1 MGETVMAG
9 LIGRK
14 VGMTQVFEPDGKV
27 VPVTVVRVEPNLVI
41 RTRTLDTDGYAAIQL
56 GVGARKP
63 KHLNRPLAGYF
74 KAQGV
79 EPRRTLVEF
88 AVPDPAAF
96 QVGQELT
103 VEMFEPGTLVDVA
116 GITKGKGFQGV
127 MKRHNFVGGF
137 DSHGSKT
144 GRMPGSIGSSADP
157 SKVWKGR
164 KLPGRMGGKNLAVRN
179 LKVVGVDKEA
189 NLIWLN
195 GAVPGSMNGIVLVR
209 PAVAA
214 SARRRRQ
221 AAGIKVQAAPK
232 KKAQPG
238 QQKK

>member
-1 MGETVMAG
+1 MAG

-27 VPVTVVRVEPNLVI
+27 VPVTIVQAEPNVVI
-41 RTRTLDTDGYAAIQL
+41 RTRTVETDGYAAIQL
-56 GVGARKP
+56 GTGVRKP
-63 KHLNRPLAGYF
+63 KHTSRPLAGYF

-79 EPRRTLVEF
+79 EPQRIVSEF
-88 AVPDPAAF
+88 RIADPSAF
-96 QVGQELT
+96 QVGQALT
-103 VEMFEPGTLVDVA
+103 VEMFEPGTLVDVI
-116 GITKGKGFQGV
+116 GSTKGKGFQGV
-127 MKRHNFVGGF
+127 MKRHNFTGGF

-157 SKVWKGR
+157 SKVWKGK
-164 KLPGRMGGKNLAVRN
+164 KLPGRMGGKRLSVRN
-179 LKVVGVDKEA
+179 LKVVGVDLETH
-189 NLIWLN
+189 LIWLK

-221 AAGIKVQAAPK
+221 AAGIKVQPVPK
-232 KKAQPG
+232 KKAQTG
-238 QQKK
+238 QKK